1 MLDSVFALSEGGFS
15 LYSRSVSSPCS
26 GNEARGSTK
35 LFHQLSLASLSPLTL
50 SLHEQTAPAS
60 FPVHLH
66 HRLLHFLLLW
76 HCQSDGGK
84 HLSCVNW
91 PQWHCSITVGARAI
105 SRSNPLH
112 LTTAIRPQGPA
123 LTAQAGRP
131 NNMASLRNPYTSR
144 CIDWDESMPLR
155 HNTAQQPKSMEW
167 HDAIYKQTNNKL
179 NLHY

>member
-1 MLDSVFALSEGGFS
+1 MFPLPVAGTRQEEALNCFISS
-15 LYSRSVSSPCS
+15 LSLLFRLSPCHCM
-26 GNEARGSTK
+26 NKQRQLLFLCTSTI
-35 LFHQLSLASLSPLTL
+35 ASCT
-50 SLHEQTAPAS
+50 S
-60 FPVHLH
+60 FTS
-66 HRLLHFLLLW
+66 LLLW